1 VAHRQA
7 DLNLFYS
14 NLQRQ
19 IPSGYAPVVDSIDGG
34 TISVPE
40 SEDNNG
46 EADLDIEYA
55 IALGK

>member
-1 VAHRQA
+1 
-7 DLNLFYS
+7 
-14 NLQRQ
+14 
-19 IPSGYAPVVDSIDGG
+19 VVDSIDGG